1 MATATKEKS
10 EALQYF
16 EKQLRHVFHGRTEM
30 EKLLLAT
37 DRTFD
42 DPLVEAVWREVQG
55 LVEYRVVALGSSG
68 ATVRGKKGG
77 MMFFDGRGILRVKV
91 GNLS

>member
-1 MATATKEKS
+1 
-10 EALQYF
+10 
-16 EKQLRHVFHGRTEM
+16 M
-30 EKLLLAT
+30 EKLLLST

-55 LVEYRVVALGSSG
+55 LAEYRVIALGASG
-68 ATVRGKKGG
+68 ATVRTRDGG
-77 MMFFDGRGILRVKV
+77 MMSFDSGGTLRVKV